1 MRGRVLA
8 ERRLSFTSPVH
19 GVATL
24 RRDAARGGRLGHH
37 WSPRCSCCCCA
48 AFRFVSSL
56 SY

>member
-24 RRDAARGGRLGHH
+24 RRHAARGGRLGHH

-48 AFRFVSSL
+48 AFRFV
-56 SY
+56 